1 MGERQRKIFVLIRCT
16 VLVRCGLCHKGN
28 EVKQRSKVIGSGAFR
43 SSANILH
50 CVG

>member
-1 MGERQRKIFVLIRCT
+1 MGETQRKILVLIRFT

-28 EVKQRSKVIGSGAFR
+28 EVKQKSKVIGSGAFG
-43 SSANILH
+43 SCANILH